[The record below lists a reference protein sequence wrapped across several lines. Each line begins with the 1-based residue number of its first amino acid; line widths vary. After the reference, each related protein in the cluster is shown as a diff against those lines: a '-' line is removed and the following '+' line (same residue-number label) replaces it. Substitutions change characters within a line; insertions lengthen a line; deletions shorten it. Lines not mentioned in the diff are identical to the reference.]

1 MITKMKAA
9 EAGFALVE
17 IMIVVAI
24 LALLAS
30 SALPNF
36 LRAKKR
42 AQAVM
47 VLEEVQLIEK
57 AKQLYASENSLPGSA
72 ALPWSGVQKHIKVG
86 SRLANTNLTLPTD
99 LMNNSINL
107 GVVEVPPKISDTT
120 RDEFASVLLDPGQF
134 WGSYANN

>member
-1 MITKMKAA
+1 MITKRKTAK
-9 EAGFALVE
+9 AGFTLVE

-30 SALPNF
+30 IALPNF

-57 AKQLYASENSLPGSA
+57 AKLLYANENSLPGSA
-72 ALPWSGVQKHIKVG
+72 MLPWSGVQKHIKNG
-86 SRLANTNLTLPTD
+86 ARLANANLVLPTD
-99 LMNNSINL
+99 LMNNSITL
-107 GVVEVPPKISDTT
+107 GIVEEAPKISDTT
-120 RDEFASVLLDPGQF
+120 RDEFASVLLDPATF
-134 WGSYANN
+134 WGSYAN